1 MKEIKLHIGIIALL
15 LTAMLTGCSDSI
27 ADSEPS
33 KDETEDGYYTAHFN
47 IAIPSFEKQTAT
59 RSTVYMNEG
68 IRSKDDLKL
77 FCFDNEGQF
86 VGFGNI
92 KDNFNPIKG
101 FYRDNDGYYWITSE
115 KKAEQDSTAVSG
127 GDINGDGSSVL
138 REFNAEIPNKTSRI
152 HLVANATA
160 QYNSLNDK
168 DKDGHDVQWKWV
180 GMHENMLMTTFETN
194 HTELQHVMTRYWGYI
209 KRDTPNQLKEYLTNT
224 DKQKD
229 YIIHLIR
236 DRAKISAVWS
246 DAAKKANANLKSSDF
261 GISVFNGVEFGTIA
275 PFNRDSLKFDDTT
288 GGKDWTW
295 NPTYI
300 TPAVSTKRLK
310 GSNGQMYN
318 PTAAFEES
326 NLPTDPAK
334 VTIKYNGKFYFIYLQ
349 DKNNKPYAIKRNY
362 EYRIIID
369 KLDES
374 YGKGSSEEA
383 IKGAPVNNPWIRVEQ
398 IVPGVKDG
406 NYELAINEGTYQTTN
421 AASGSE
427 QTIKFTYKGDDAAN
441 KKPTDF
447 VALWTENLSF
457 GTAAAPVVTSYTY
470 NEASKTGTGT
480 ITYRL
485 DKIDKT
491 WREGIIHLIDKKHG
505 LNRNIHLY
513 SVSEASYDFKNANNI
528 GATLNS
534 EGDFTITIPKD
545 YPDGLLPVNFKIAS
559 NDINPKD
566 WKVEIGDTEAE
577 TDNDCKTGSW
587 FTNKAE
593 VIRRN
598 SNTLLEEGERTY
610 TYTFKLRNVRSN
622 AKKGEKGCFWLKA
635 DNFNQGMAKKFEFIY
650 Q

>member
-1 MKEIKLHIGIIALL
+1 MKQIRLHIGMIAVL
-15 LTAMLTGCSDSI
+15 LTFMLTACTDCI
-27 ADSEPS
+27 VDN
-33 KDETEDGYYTAHFN
+33 ETSSNEAEDGYYTAHFN

-68 IRSKDDLKL
+68 IRSKENLKL

-86 VGFGNI
+86 LGFGNI
-92 KDNFNPIKG
+92 KGQFESIEG
-101 FYRDNDGYYWITSE
+101 FTRDNNGNYTTPSGN
-115 KKAEQDSTAVSG
+115 KVEQDSTAVSG
-127 GDINGDGSSVL
+127 GNINGDGSSEL
-138 REFNAEIPNKTSRI
+138 RDFKAEIPNKTSRI
-152 HLVANATA
+152 HLVANATE
-160 QYNSLNDK
+160 QYNSLK
-168 DKDGHDVQWKWV
+168 DKDGHDDQWKWV

-246 DAAKKANANLKSSDF
+246 DAAKKANSNLKSSDF
-261 GISVFNGVEFGTIA
+261 GISVFNGVQYGTIA
-275 PFNRDSLKFDDTT
+275 PFNRDCLKFDDTT

-295 NPTYI
+295 NATYI

-310 GSNGQMYN
+310 GSDWQMYN

-398 IVPGVKDG
+398 YIPGVKDG

-427 QTIKFTYKGDDAAN
+427 QFIEFTYKGDDAAD

-457 GTAAAPVVTSYTY
+457 GTAVAPVVTSYDY

-480 ITYRL
+480 IKYKL
-485 DKIDKT
+485 DTVDKT
-491 WREGIIHLIDKKHG
+491 WREGIIHLIDKVHG

-513 SVSEASYDFKNANNI
+513 SVSEASYDFQ
-528 GATLNS
+528 LNS

-545 YPDGLLPVNFKIAS
+545 YPDELVPVNFKIAS
-559 NDINPKD
+559 NDIYPED
-566 WKVEIGDTEAE
+566 WKVEIGDTQAE
-577 TDNDCKTGSW
+577 TEGKCKTGSW
-587 FTNKAE
+587 FTYKAE
-593 VIRRN
+593 
-598 SNTLLEEGERTY
+598 ERKY
-610 TYTFKLRNVRSN
+610 TYPFKLRNVRKN
-622 AKKGEKGCFWLKA
+622 AQKGDKGCFWLKA
-635 DNFNQGMAKKFEFIY
+635 DNFNQGKAKKFEFTY

>member
-1 MKEIKLHIGIIALL
+1 MIAVL
-15 LTAMLTGCSDSI
+15 LTFMLTACTDCI
-27 ADSEPS
+27 VDN
-33 KDETEDGYYTAHFN
+33 ETSSNEAEDGYYTAHFN

-68 IRSKDDLKL
+68 IRSKENLKL

-86 VGFGNI
+86 LGFGNI

-101 FYRDNDGYYWITSE
+101 FYRDNDGNYWTTS
-115 KKAEQDSTAVSG
+115 KNKIEQDSTTVSG
-127 GDINGDGSSVL
+127 GDINGDGSSEL
-138 REFNAEIPNKTSRI
+138 RDFKAEIPNKTSRI
-152 HLVANATA
+152 HLVANATE
-160 QYNSLNDK
+160 QYNSLK
-168 DKDGHDVQWKWV
+168 DKDGHDDQWKWV
-180 GMHENMLMTTFETN
+180 GMHENMLMTTFETF
-194 HTELQHVMTRYWGYI
+194 HTEQQEVMTRYWGYI

-246 DAAKKANANLKSSDF
+246 DAAKKANPNLKSSDF
-261 GISVFNGVEFGTIA
+261 GISVFNGVQYGTIA
-275 PFNRDSLKFDDTT
+275 PFNRDCLKFDDTT

-300 TPAVSTKRLK
+300 TPSVSTKRLK
-310 GSNGQMYN
+310 GSDGQMYN

-334 VTIKYNGKFYFIYLQ
+334 VTIRYNGKFYFIYLQ

-398 IVPGVKDG
+398 YIPGVKDG

-427 QTIKFTYKGDDAAN
+427 QFIEFTYKGDDAAD

-457 GTAAAPVVTSYTY
+457 GTAAAPVVTSYDY

-480 ITYRL
+480 IKYKL
-485 DKIDKT
+485 DTVDKT
-491 WREGIIHLIDKKHG
+491 WREGIIHLIDKVHG

-513 SVSEASYDFKNANNI
+513 SVSEASYDFQ
-528 GATLNS
+528 LNS

-545 YPDGLLPVNFKIAS
+545 YPDELVPVNFKIAS
-559 NDINPKD
+559 NDIYPED
-566 WKVEIGDTEAE
+566 WKVEIGDTQAE
-577 TDNDCKTGSW
+577 TEGKCKTGSW
-587 FTNKAE
+587 FTYKAE
-593 VIRRN
+593 
-598 SNTLLEEGERTY
+598 ERKY

-622 AKKGEKGCFWLKA
+622 AKKVCFWLKA
-635 DNFNQGMAKKFEFIY
+635 DNFNQGKAKKFEFTY

>member
-1 MKEIKLHIGIIALL
+1 MKQIRLHIGMIAVL
-15 LTAMLTGCSDSI
+15 LTFMLTACTDCI
-27 ADSEPS
+27 VDN
-33 KDETEDGYYTAHFN
+33 ETSSNEAEDGYYTAHFN

-68 IRSKDDLKL
+68 IRSKDNLKL

-86 VGFGNI
+86 LGFGNI

-101 FYRDNDGYYWITSE
+101 FYRDNDGNYWTTS
-115 KKAEQDSTAVSG
+115 KNKIEQDSTTVSG
-127 GDINGDGSSVL
+127 GDINGDGSSEL
-138 REFNAEIPNKTSRI
+138 RDFKAEIPNKTSRI
-152 HLVANATA
+152 HLVANATE
-160 QYNSLNDK
+160 QYNSLK
-168 DKDGHDVQWKWV
+168 DKDGHDDQWKWV
-180 GMHENMLMTTFETN
+180 GMHENMLMTTFETF
-194 HTELQHVMTRYWGYI
+194 HTEQQEVMTRYWGYI

-246 DAAKKANANLKSSDF
+246 DAAKKANPNLKSSDF
-261 GISVFNGVEFGTIA
+261 GISVFNGVQYGTIA
-275 PFNRDSLKFDDTT
+275 PFNRDCLKFDDTT

-300 TPAVSTKRLK
+300 TPSVSTKRLK
-310 GSNGQMYN
+310 GSDGQMYN

-334 VTIKYNGKFYFIYLQ
+334 VTIRYNGKFYFIYLQ

-398 IVPGVKDG
+398 YIPGVKDG

-427 QTIKFTYKGDDAAN
+427 QFIEFTYKGDDAAD

-457 GTAAAPVVTSYTY
+457 GTAVAPVVTSYDY

-480 ITYRL
+480 IKYKL
-485 DKIDKT
+485 DTVDKT
-491 WREGIIHLIDKKHG
+491 WREGIIHLIDKVHG

-513 SVSEASYDFKNANNI
+513 SVSEASYDFQ
-528 GATLNS
+528 LNS

-545 YPDGLLPVNFKIAS
+545 YPDELVPVNFKIAS
-559 NDINPKD
+559 NDIYPED
-566 WKVEIGDTEAE
+566 WKVEIGDTQAE
-577 TDNDCKTGSW
+577 TEGKCKTGSW
-587 FTNKAE
+587 FTYKAE
-593 VIRRN
+593 
-598 SNTLLEEGERTY
+598 ERKY
-610 TYTFKLRNVRSN
+610 TYPFKLRNVRKN
-622 AKKGEKGCFWLKA
+622 AQKGDKGYFWLKA
-635 DNFNQGMAKKFEFIY
+635 DNFNQGKAKKFEFTY